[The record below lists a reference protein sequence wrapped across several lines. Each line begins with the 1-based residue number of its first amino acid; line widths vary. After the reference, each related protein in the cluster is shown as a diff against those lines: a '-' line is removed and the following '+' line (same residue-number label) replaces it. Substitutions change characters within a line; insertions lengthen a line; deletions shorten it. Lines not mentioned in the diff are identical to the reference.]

1 MVYGRNGGRVVLET
15 HQEHDVVIL
24 TGVSHHNTDYQVP
37 AFEDVRRY
45 ANVDP
50 LIDFF
55 RPIGPYR
62 IRTFLEYHGFS
73 TKVVDYVPF
82 FTLEQVE
89 KVLQLSITSKTKV
102 LALSTTF
109 TAFTPDVFTVF
120 DNIILKYKSM
130 FPNLKVICAGPN
142 PTTTKMQCIDMYII
156 GYGEN
161 AILSVLN
168 STADKVRSFDGIP
181 LLNGTFDYGFPDEY
195 STIWKK
201 EDNLFSTDVLSLEI
215 GRGCIFKCA
224 FCSFPLNGKKKN
236 DYIRD
241 AFELRDEL
249 MRNYETFGITRYNLT
264 DDTFNDSSYKLE
276 HLLKVFSDLPFD
288 LRFTAFV
295 KPELVVV
302 YPEQIDLLVELGM
315 ESASWGIES
324 LSGDT
329 RKVIHKGYDYFDKIA
344 PAMTEIK
351 EKAIK
356 RGITHY
362 TNFYNM
368 IVGLP
373 GESEKQIY
381 EHHQYLINS
390 YECDGMDFFA
400 LGINNKDTQNT
411 PLSPID
417 LNPEKY
423 GYKVRPTPNP
433 TIMVWRNEHMSLK
446 RAQTI
451 AKDIMIKSYKHT
463 KLSGWASSNL
473 WNTGFD
479 VERHFIESTG
489 KWNDIQQSSV
499 EECVKNKQ
507 QRISSYIEDR
517 TNV

>member
-1 MVYGRNGGRVVLET
+1 MLET
-15 HQEHDVVIL
+15 HQDYDLVIL
-24 TGVSHHNTDYQVP
+24 TGVSQQNTDYQVP
-37 AFEDVRRY
+37 AFEEVRRY
-45 ANVDP
+45 SNVDP

-62 IRTFLEYHGFS
+62 IRTFLEAHGYS
-73 TKVVDYVPF
+73 TRVIDYVPF
-82 FTLEQVE
+82 FTSD
-89 KVLQLSITSKTKV
+89 QLDKALSASITSKTKV

-109 TAFTPDVFTVF
+109 TAFTPDVFTIFNDIV
-120 DNIILKYKSM
+120 LKYKSM
-130 FPNLKVICAGPN
+130 YPNLKVVCAGPN
-142 PTTTKMQCIDMYII
+142 PTTTLMSCIDMYII

-168 STADKVRSFDGIP
+168 NTANKVRSFNDIP
-181 LLNGTFDYGFPDEY
+181 LLNGTFDYGFPNEY
-195 STIWKK
+195 STKWLP
-201 EDNLFSTDVLSLEI
+201 EDRLHNTDVLSLEV

-224 FCSFPLNGKKKN
+224 FCAFPLNGKKKN
-236 DYIRD
+236 DFIRD

-249 MRNYETFGITRYNLT
+249 MYNYETFGITRYNLT

-302 YPEQIDLLVELGM
+302 FPEQIELLAELGM
-315 ESASWGIES
+315 ESGSWGIES

-356 RGITHY
+356 RGVKHY

-373 GESEKQIY
+373 GESEDTILK
-381 EHHQYLINS
+381 HHEYLCNS

-400 LGINNKDTQNT
+400 LGINNKNTQNT

-417 LNPEKY
+417 QNPEKY

-433 TIMVWRNEHMSLK
+433 TIMVWRNEHMTTK
-446 RAQTI
+446 RAQTL
-451 AKDIMIKSYKHT
+451 AKEIMVESYKHT

-473 WNTGFD
+473 WNTGFN
-479 VERHFIESTG
+479 VERHFEESTG
-489 KWNDIQQSSV
+489 KWMDISQPSV
-499 EECVKNKQ
+499 DECDGNKRQ
-507 QRISSYIEDR
+507 IINSYIEEY